1 MVGIA
6 NIILVI
12 PSLFTVFVGIKADNT
27 INKNKYL
34 ILCGF
39 IQAILFTL
47 VALIINQATLFIFS
61 SVSLINII
69 SDILSDYSNGLKMP
83 MIQRHIA
90 QKDLIEAY
98 SFTQLITFICS
109 LSGQA
114 IGIWLLTLSN
124 NDFSKVALI
133 NALSFLISVGLLF
146 PIVKKLDY
154 NKVSRDSHRPKSLIK
169 EIIPIFTQI
178 KGLFDQST
186 HSHFIHLLIAVLL
199 LNALGGSTTAIYN
212 IFLLKENLFNLSYSQ
227 ALLVVEAVTV
237 SGILLASLRPYDYF
251 SQLSIGQLLKVTAT
265 IFILMGLANFLH
277 LPVIVGLFFLT
288 FAAYLSGKIIP
299 KINALLLSRVPSH
312 VLARTS
318 NFLSLL
324 FTLSIPLGTG
334 IYSLISAW
342 NMSMTWLL
350 FTSTAG
356 LITLLSISKE

>member
-1 MVGIA
+1 MNLLFKNRIYRYLSLSRFFNTMGSALYNIVFIVYAANCFHSNLIVGIA

-199 LNALGGSTTAIYN
+199 LNALGVLPQQSI
-212 IFLLKENLFNLSYSQ
+212 IF
-227 ALLVVEAVTV
+227 
-237 SGILLASLRPYDYF
+237 
-251 SQLSIGQLLKVTAT
+251 
-265 IFILMGLANFLH
+265 
-277 LPVIVGLFFLT
+277 FF
-288 FAAYLSGKIIP
+288 
-299 KINALLLSRVPSH
+299 
-312 VLARTS
+312 
-318 NFLSLL
+318 
-324 FTLSIPLGTG
+324 
-334 IYSLISAW
+334 
-342 NMSMTWLL
+342 
-350 FTSTAG
+350 
-356 LITLLSISKE
+356 